1 MSIAAIEQDFRARLA
16 GQISL
21 EPEGLNRYR
30 VFTPFRLEDGDHLS
44 IVLRAESGGWT
55 LSDEGNMYMRLTYDI
70 EEAYL
75 HSGVRQQI
83 ISDAL
88 SVFQVEDRDG
98 ELALPVPGE
107 LYGDALFSFVQALL
121 KIADLSYL
129 SRGRVIS
136 AFKEDF
142 QKLLSE
148 VVPEERRQFDW
159 HDAAYDE
166 SGHYLVDCRVNGIPR
181 PLYIFA
187 LSSDT
192 HTRDATIAL
201 HRFGEWGFAFHP
213 TAIFENQE
221 SIGRKVLARFSDVCE
236 RQFSTLAGNKERIT
250 DFLQRQMR

>member
-1 MSIAAIEQDFRARLA
+1 
-16 GQISL
+16 
-21 EPEGLNRYR
+21 
-30 VFTPFRLEDGDHLS
+30 
-44 IVLRAESGGWT
+44 
-55 LSDEGNMYMRLTYDI
+55 MYMRLTYDI
-70 EEAYL
+70 EENYL
-75 HSGVRQQI
+75 HSGIRQQI

-98 ELALPVPGE
+98 ELALPIPDG

-142 QKLLSE
+142 QKLLAE
-148 VVPEERRQFDW
+148 IVPAERRQFNW
-159 HDAAYDE
+159 HDAERDQR
-166 SGHYLVDCRVNGIPR
+166 GHYVVDCRINGLPR

-201 HRFGEWGFAFHP
+201 HRFGEWGLAFQP

-221 SIGRKVLARFSDVCE
+221 TIGRKVLARFSDVCE
-236 RQFSTLAGNKERIT
+236 RQFSSLAGNKERIAG
-250 DFLQRQMR
+250 FLRQQMRQ